1 MTAPSFV
8 GIDVSAQHLDVAV
21 LPGGTHFTLANTDSG
36 IASLVDRLGETPPQ
50 IVVLEATGGY
60 ELGVAYALVCGA
72 PARRY
77 HESQGFAPLCQV
89 HR

>member
-60 ELGVAYALVCGA
+60 N
-72 PARRY
+72 
-77 HESQGFAPLCQV
+77 
-89 HR
+89 